1 MLPDSLGERLAEAV
15 GSRNA
20 VLTFYP
26 DEEPPPPVMLARY
39 EVLARVGEG
48 GMNMVFEARD
58 PELDRRVAIKA
69 CKAATREAAALI
81 EHEARSLAKLE
92 HPNVVQVF
100 DVVREGSDVAIVMQF
115 IEGETLRAW
124 QLRTRPDWREVIACY
139 VQAAEALAAVHLA
152 GLEHADFKP
161 DNVLVDSQGR
171 VRVIDFGIGLHSSQP
186 DEPHEPDDQPDERP
200 NVGTREYMAPERLM
214 DRPGGVRAD
223 VYAFCVSMWESLFGV
238 RPFGRPEH
246 PTTIAMLAAIE
257 ADKPRKG
264 TRPSDMPPVVRN
276 VLRKGLAWEPSDR
289 HASMEAVLS
298 ALLKSMRDDPPA
310 GARKHEHSGRG
321 RGWRGSLRTILLV
334 LGCVGATVLVMR
346 EPERSLAEQRLELA
360 HKVAVAGNPD
370 EAVDLL
376 GAARLQARRDH
387 DDVGKWLVIV
397 EAIRVGAV
405 LLERGDREAARAS
418 WDVGVGVAKE
428 FDNAKGRIAEAHL
441 QRLIRGS
448 DPG

>member
-1 MLPDSLGERLAEAV
+1 
-15 GSRNA
+15 
-20 VLTFYP
+20 
-26 DEEPPPPVMLARY
+26 MLARY

-92 HPNVVQVF
+92 HPNIVQVF

-115 IEGETLRAW
+115 IEGETLRVW
-124 QLRTRPDWREVIACY
+124 QLRTAPDWREVIACY

-171 VRVIDFGIGLHSSQP
+171 VRVIDFGIGLHTSQP
-186 DEPHEPDDQPDERP
+186 DEPHGHQGERP

-214 DRPGGVRAD
+214 DKPGGVRSD

-264 TRPSDMPPVVRN
+264 TRPSDMPPGVRN

-321 RGWRGSLRTILLV
+321 RGLRGSLRTILLV
-334 LGCVGATVLVMR
+334 LGCVGATFFVMR
-346 EPERSLAEQRLELA
+346 EPKRSLVEQRLAWA
-360 HKVAVAGNPD
+360 HK
-370 EAVDLL
+370 EAVRGSPDVAIDLL

-387 DDVGKWLVIV
+387 DDAGKWLVIV
-397 EAIRVGAV
+397 EAVKVGAV
-405 LLERGDREAARAS
+405 VLERGDRKAARAS
-418 WDVGVGVAKE
+418 WDVAFSVAME
-428 FDNAKGRIAEAHL
+428 FDDMVGLWVRA
-441 QRLIRGS
+441 RLDRLLADS